1 MSGAADTPVVTE
13 KLRSFTVTG
22 LVSQRDKGDR
32 SLRSIF
38 TEGFRIGS
46 LVCVRLRDGIVIRS
60 TCRDQGD
67 QEKNP
72 EDLNL
77 VLKIIDIQLSLWV
90 PITVRNNSGLQRI
103 SKQNHSSSRT
113 PIRDPLKRARQT

>member
-1 MSGAADTPVVTE
+1 MSGAAETPGVTE
-13 KLRSFTVTG
+13 KLRGFTVTG

-38 TEGFRIGS
+38 TGGFRIRG
-46 LVCVRLRDGIVIRS
+46 LVCVRLCDGIVIRP

-67 QEKNP
+67 QENNP

-77 VLKIIDIQLSLWV
+77 VLDIFDIQLSV
-90 PITVRNNSGLQRI
+90 
-103 SKQNHSSSRT
+103 
-113 PIRDPLKRARQT
+113 